1 VIMRVLGDAVLK
13 PTREFREE
21 FDIPREVVSELY
33 WNSPESRA
41 FLSDL
46 FSDVRMLAEQSG
58 LMNPLARRVWRALKI
73 DGRASRYRSEPPVTY
88 SPRT

>member
-1 VIMRVLGDAVLK
+1 MRVLCDSILK
-13 PTREFREE
+13 PTKEFREE
-21 FDIPREVVSELY
+21 FGVPREVIDELY
-33 WNSPESRA
+33 WDSPKSRE

-73 DGRASRYRSEPPVTY
+73 DGRASRYRSEPPVSY
-88 SPRT
+88 SAAV